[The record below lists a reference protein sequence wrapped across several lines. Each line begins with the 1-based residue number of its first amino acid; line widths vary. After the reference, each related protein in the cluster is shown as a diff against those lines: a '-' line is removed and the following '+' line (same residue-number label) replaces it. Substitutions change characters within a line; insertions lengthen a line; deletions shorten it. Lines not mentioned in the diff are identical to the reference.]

1 MASTST
7 EPAARPAL
15 NLDGTVS
22 VADLAHALRL
32 TLTFRGVVV
41 NLDGVITVNEL
52 AAVVNVSVRTIFRGL
67 RSKTWPIP
75 PLPRSLGDK
84 LMWSG
89 PVVRQWLERN
99 GGVATNPKGTT
110 R

>member
-52 AAVVNVSVRTIFRGL
+52 AAVVNVSVRTDAAKARAEAAPA
-67 RSKTWPIP
+67 RA
-75 PLPRSLGDK
+75 
-84 LMWSG
+84 
-89 PVVRQWLERN
+89 V
-99 GGVATNPKGTT
+99 
-110 R
+110 